1 MWACPN
7 YSLITFR
14 NIETIIKTL
23 KKLENNLKKIT
34 SENKD
39 SANEYN
45 NEYNVVNELRRNITA
60 VKDNLP
66 LETRNDMAEYN
77 LKTKNAL
84 RLIVKDQNTTKTELE
99 LSGLDPTELEF
110 MDPEERKKLLIA
122 SGLDPKKYDF

>member
-23 KKLENNLKKIT
+23 KKLENNFKKIT

-77 LKTKNAL
+77 LKTKNVL